1 MANYAT
7 KSDLKNATGV
17 DTSEFDKKSDLAS
30 LKSGIRK
37 LGTISANLSG
47 LSNAV
52 EEVVKKTLYDEL
64 DIKVKA
70 DINDKERKN

>member
-1 MANYAT
+1 MQQVLIHQN
-7 KSDLKNATGV
+7 LL
-17 DTSEFDKKSDLAS
+17 KKSDLAS

-37 LGTISANLSG
+37 LATISANLSG

-64 DIKVKA
+64 DIKVQA
-70 DINDKERKN
+70 DISDLV